1 MGATDLILATP
12 AMLASQGL
20 GVAKKKVK
28 KKKKKMIDVEAT
40 EYQKLPQDVQDIHEE
55 TLKPQSEAN

>member
-1 MGATDLILATP
+1 MINASTVGATDLILATP

-28 KKKKKMIDVEAT
+28 KKKKAAGADE
-40 EYQKLPQDVQDIHEE
+40 
-55 TLKPQSEAN
+55 